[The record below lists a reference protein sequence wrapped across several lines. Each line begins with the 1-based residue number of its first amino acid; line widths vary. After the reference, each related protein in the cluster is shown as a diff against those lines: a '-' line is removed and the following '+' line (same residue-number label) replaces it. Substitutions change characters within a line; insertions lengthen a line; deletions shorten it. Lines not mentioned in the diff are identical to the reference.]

1 MKLIVSDRHDP
12 AYHLALEEYLFYHEK
27 DEFTLLYINSPSVI
41 IGCNQVWENEVDA
54 DFCKLNN
61 IPVLRRMSG
70 GGAVYHDFG
79 NLNYCF
85 ITNQSGERTSLSS
98 EFLKP
103 VVIAL
108 TGFGFQSVVGKRK
121 DLWLPDGYK
130 ISGTASHIAAKREM
144 HHGTL
149 LYDTNL
155 DHLANALN
163 PVKKEQK
170 TKGIASVPSPVKNI
184 LAYIKEYDLPEYST
198 TDFYKGIIREFK
210 LILDLKE
217 SYLFDSQSEEQI
229 NLLADNK
236 YRTDLWNKKK

>member
-1 MKLIVSDRHDP
+1 MKLIVSESHDP
-12 AYHLALEEYLFYHEK
+12 AYHLALEEHLFNQRDEEFALFYV
-27 DEFTLLYINSPSVI
+27 NSPCVI
-41 IGCNQVWENEVDA
+41 VGCNQVWENEVNTV
-54 DFCKLNN
+54 FCKKHQ

-70 GGAVYHDFG
+70 GGAVYHDHG

-85 ITNQSGERTSLSS
+85 ITNQSGVGTSLSA

-108 TGFGFQSVVGKRK
+108 TYFGFQPVVGKRK

-130 ISGTASHIAAKREM
+130 ISGTASHIAAKREL

-149 LYDTNL
+149 LFKTDLNKL
-155 DHLANALN
+155 NGALN
-163 PVKKEQK
+163 PKNKDLNI
-170 TKGIASVPSPVKNI
+170 KGIASVPSPVKNI
-184 LAYIKEYDLPEYST
+184 SCYMKEYNLPLYEMA
-198 TDFYKGIIREFK
+198 DFCRQFIRK
-210 LILDLKE
+210 IKPVLDLNA
-217 SYLFDSQSEEQI
+217 SLLLDANAEEQI

>member
-1 MKLIVSDRHDP
+1 MKLILSETHDP
-12 AYHLALEEYLFYHEK
+12 ALHLALEEYLFYNEK
-27 DEFTLLYINSPSVI
+27 EEFALFYVNSPSVI
-41 IGCNQVWENEVDA
+41 IGCNQVWENEVNV
-54 DFCKLNN
+54 DFCMQHN

-70 GGAVYHDFG
+70 GGAVFHDDG

-85 ITNQSGERTSLSS
+85 ITNQSGVGTSLSA

-108 TGFGFQSVVGKRK
+108 TYFGFQPVVGKRK

-149 LYDTNL
+149 LYNTNL
-155 DHLANALN
+155 EQLAGALN
-163 PVKKEQK
+163 PVKREQK
-170 TKGIASVPSPVKNI
+170 TKGIASVTSPVKNI
-184 LAYIKEYDLPEYST
+184 IDYLKEYQLPVYET
-198 TDFYKGIIREFK
+198 ADFFIQLINQLEPILEINGSFK
-210 LILDLKE
+210 LDAP
-217 SYLFDSQSEEQI
+217 SQEQV